1 MPYPRLG
8 SEPAKH
14 WAAEME
20 CANLTTRPWGQP
32 LFLSYQGSFSDFGAR
47 FLHNEK
53 LKGKIKK
60 YMYHI
65 IATMQR
71 KQLKIGRKEVVE
83 ANRIG
88 SYFLPLNWCIL
99 NFLTLTISHSCKI
112 FHYMKLSEAL
122 KKE

>member
-1 MPYPRLG
+1 
-8 SEPAKH
+8 
-14 WAAEME
+14 
-20 CANLTTRPWGQP
+20 
-32 LFLSYQGSFSDFGAR
+32 
-47 FLHNEK
+47 
-53 LKGKIKK
+53 
-60 YMYHI
+60 MYHI

-71 KQLKIGRKEVVE
+71 KQLKIGRKEIVE

-122 KKE
+122 KKKCGWVLEFTFFTGQLWTSL